1 MTVCLAG
8 ANDTYETVLA
18 AWDENVLR
26 LAADEQEQLREEAIK
41 TAAEKTMRSSAS
53 FAKYHT
59 LKAAQAV
66 AEGKTLE

>member
-1 MTVCLAG
+1 MIGKTTEAKEPVKIGVQFYC
-8 ANDTYETVLA
+8 
-18 AWDENVLR
+18 DEKE
-26 LAADEQEQLREEAIK
+26 AQLIK